1 MRTSDTA
8 GKPKACIIGAGAS
21 GLATA
26 KAVADRGIP
35 FECFEKSG
43 RIGGVWTFGNGSSAA
58 YRSLCLNTS
67 RDRSGFRDFPMP
79 RDFPDFPHHSQM
91 ASYLEAYVDQF
102 DLRSQICFNTEVISA
117 RRLANDR
124 WQVSLSNGENR
135 FYDAL
140 VVANGHHW
148 DPRWPNPP
156 YPGQF
161 AGDVLHAHAYRDPTE
176 PVDMRGKKV
185 LVVGLGNSAMDI
197 ACELAQRESA
207 AKVLLSGRRGVWV
220 LPKRAFG
227 RPIDQLPGGNMPWR
241 LQSLT
246 LAGVIRATLGVPW
259 HHGLP
264 RPDHRPLAAHP
275 TLSQDLY
282 DHIDR
287 GAIMP
292 KPRITSLGE
301 RSVTFDDGTVE
312 DVDVIVYCTGYKVS
326 FPFFDP
332 GFLAAPGNDLPLW
345 RRLVRPGDANLFF
358 VGLFQAIGA
367 LMPIVEAQARLIGDC
382 LVGTYVFPSASQMA
396 AEMERERQRLSRRF
410 VRSER
415 HTMEVDFDRYLRE
428 LERERR
434 RGRVRAHSVRNTL
447 PVQLAA
453 DPPEPTVRSPP
464 SGGAAP

>member
-1 MRTSDTA
+1 
-8 GKPKACIIGAGAS
+8 
-21 GLATA
+21 
-26 KAVADRGIP
+26 
-35 FECFEKSG
+35 
-43 RIGGVWTFGNGSSAA
+43 
-58 YRSLCLNTS
+58 
-67 RDRSGFRDFPMP
+67 MP

-91 ASYLEAYVDQF
+91 ASYLEAYVDRFGLRPTIVF
-102 DLRSQICFNTEVISA
+102 DAEVSGA
-117 RRLANDR
+117 RRLADDR
-124 WQVSLSNGENR
+124 WRVSLSNGENR

-161 AGDVLHAHAYRDPTE
+161 AGEVVHAHAYRDPTA
-176 PVDMRGKKV
+176 PVDMRRKRV
-185 LVVGLGNSAMDI
+185 LIVGLGNSAMDI
-197 ACELAQRESA
+197 ACELARSESA
-207 AKVLLSGRRGVWV
+207 STVLLSGHRGVWV
-220 LPKRAFG
+220 LPKRVFG
-227 RPIDQLPGGNMPWR
+227 RPIDQLPGTNLPWR

-282 DHIDR
+282 GHIDR
-287 GAIMP
+287 GAIIT
-292 KPRITSLGE
+292 KPGITRLGE
-301 RSVTFDDGTVE
+301 RTVTFEDRTVE

-367 LMPIVEAQARLIGDC
+367 LMPIVEAQARLIGDY
-382 LVGTYVFPSASQMA
+382 LVGACALPSVSRMT
-396 AEMERERQRLSRRF
+396 AELERDRERLSRRF

-415 HTMEVDFDRYLRE
+415 HTMEVDFDRYLRD
-428 LERERR
+428 LARERR
-434 RGRVRAHSVRNTL
+434 RGRVRAHPVDNTL
-447 PVQLAA
+447 Q
-453 DPPEPTVRSPP
+453 
-464 SGGAAP
+464 G

>member
-1 MRTSDTA
+1 MA
-8 GKPKACIIGAGAS
+8 GEPLTCIIGAGPS
-21 GLATA
+21 GLAAA
-26 KAVADRGIP
+26 KALADRGVP
-35 FECFEKSG
+35 FECLEKSG
-43 RIGGVWTFGNGSSAA
+43 RIGGVWAFGNGSSAA

-67 RDRSGFRDFPMP
+67 RDRSAFRDFPMP

-91 ASYLEAYVDQF
+91 ASYLEAYVDRF
-102 DLRSQICFNTEVISA
+102 DLRPRIGLNTEVISA
-117 RRLANDR
+117 RRLADGC
-124 WQVSLSNGENR
+124 WQVSLPNGENR
-135 FYDAL
+135 SYDAL

-161 AGDVLHAHAYRDPTE
+161 AGDMLHAHAYRDPTA
-176 PVDMRGKKV
+176 PVDMRRRKV

-197 ACELAQRESA
+197 ACELAHRESA

-227 RPIDQLPGGNMPWR
+227 RPIDQLPGANLPWR

-259 HHGLP
+259 RHGLP
-264 RPDHRPLAAHP
+264 WPDHRPLAAHP

-287 GAIMP
+287 GAIVP
-292 KPRITSLGE
+292 KPGITRLGE
-301 RSVTFDDGTVE
+301 RSVTFDDSTVE

-332 GFLAAPGNDLPLW
+332 AFLAAPGNDLPLW
-345 RRLVRPGDANLFF
+345 RRLGRPGDANLFF

-367 LMPIVEAQARLIGDC
+367 LLPIVEAQARLIGDY
-382 LVGTYVFPSASQMA
+382 LVGAYALPSASRMT
-396 AEMERERQRLSRRF
+396 AEMERDRERLSRRF
-410 VRSER
+410 VRSVR

-434 RGRVRAHSVRNTL
+434 RGRARA
-447 PVQLAA
+447 
-453 DPPEPTVRSPP
+453 RS
-464 SGGAAP
+464 ANKT